1 MAESVPRGSLDWTEH
16 IQLQDE
22 VEVTVKSLRV
32 RCGIVLLR
40 GDWDVRERTVVRSA
54 PVRLAMELW

>member
-22 VEVTVKSLRV
+22 VEVTLKSQGV

-40 GDWDVRERTVVRSA
+40 GDWDAREWTVLRTA
-54 PVRLAMELW
+54 PIRLAMEQR